1 MHSAKN
7 IKILYGCEGYYVND
21 VDDRIA
27 VHGSLDASF
36 DDEYVAFDL
45 ETTGLSSQHDTI
57 IEIGAAIMKRDQVID
72 TFQTFVAPGRRLLPK
87 IIELTGIT
95 DQMLE
100 GAPSIEEVLPKFLDF
115 VGGRPI
121 LTSASSLPHASA
133 SSFRSSRPM
142 STRSFWHKT

>member
-1 MHSAKN
+1 MPSPTTAARSLPDSTKARNAKVADRQN

-57 IEIGAAIMKRDQVID
+57 IEIGAAIMKRDAGD
-72 TFQTFVAPGRRLLPK
+72 RSPSRPLSTPEDACCPK
-87 IIELTGIT
+87 IIDLTGIT

-115 VGGRPI
+115 VGGRP
-121 LTSASSLPHASA
+121 LWRAQRR
-133 SSFRSSRPM
+133 F
-142 STRSFWHKT
+142 

>member
-7 IKILYGCEGYYVND
+7 IKILYDCEGYYVND

-27 VHGSLDASF
+27 VHGTLDASF

-72 TFQTFVAPGRRLLPK
+72 TFQTFVAPGRQ
-87 IIELTGIT
+87 T
-95 DQMLE
+95 
-100 GAPSIEEVLPKFLDF
+100 PSQDHRAHRHYRPDA
-115 VGGRPI
+115 GGRAHDRGNPSEI
-121 LTSASSLPHASA
+121 SGLRGRPASL
-133 SSFRSSRPM
+133 RPQ
-142 STRSFWHKT
+142 RGL